1 MQKRVAVIGAGPSGL
16 AQLRAFQ
23 SAAAK
28 GADIPEV
35 VCFEKQDNWGG
46 LWNYTWRTGLDEY
59 GEPVHGSMYRYLW
72 SNGPKEGLEF
82 SDYSFEAH
90 FGRQIAS
97 YPPRAVM
104 LDYIEGRVNKANVR
118 PWIRFRT
125 PVRNVHYDEST
136 QLFDVTVHDLVNNRV
151 YTEQFDFVVV
161 ANGHFSTPN
170 VPSFPGFEDF
180 PGRVLHAHDFRDA
193 VEFVDKDVLIIGT
206 SYSAEDIGSQCW
218 KYGCKSV
225 TVSHRTSPMGYDWP
239 DNWEEKPLL
248 QKLEG
253 KVAHFKDG
261 STKEIDAVILCTG
274 YLHHFPFL
282 PDSLRLQTNNR
293 LWPRNLYR
301 GVVWEANPKLFYLGM
316 QDQWYTFN
324 MFDAQAWFARDIMLG
339 RIAVPDA
346 PSMQSD
352 GQAWADREAALADSH
367 EAIEYQGAYVQS
379 LVDLTDYPDF
389 DIKGMNEA
397 FFAWKQHKV
406 ENIMGFRDNSY
417 KSLITGTMAPPH
429 HTPWKDALDDSMQTY
444 LRPKR

>member
-1 MQKRVAVIGAGPSGL
+1 
-16 AQLRAFQ
+16 
-23 SAAAK
+23 
-28 GADIPEV
+28 
-35 VCFEKQDNWGG
+35 
-46 LWNYTWRTGLDEY
+46 
-59 GEPVHGSMYRYLW
+59 
-72 SNGPKEGLEF
+72 
-82 SDYSFEAH
+82 
-90 FGRQIAS
+90 
-97 YPPRAVM
+97 
-104 LDYIEGRVNKANVR
+104 
-118 PWIRFRT
+118 
-125 PVRNVHYDEST
+125 
-136 QLFDVTVHDLVNNRV
+136 
-151 YTEQFDFVVV
+151 
-161 ANGHFSTPN
+161 
-170 VPSFPGFEDF
+170 
-180 PGRVLHAHDFRDA
+180 
-193 VEFVDKDVLIIGT
+193 
-206 SYSAEDIGSQCW
+206 
-218 KYGCKSV
+218 
-225 TVSHRTSPMGYDWP
+225 MGYDWP

-253 KVAHFKDG
+253 KLAHFKDG
-261 STKEIDAVILCTG
+261 STKEVDAVILCTG

-282 PDSLRLQTNNR
+282 PDALRLQTNNR

-301 GVVWEANPKLFYLGM
+301 GVVWEANPKVFYLGM

-324 MFDAQAWFARDIMLG
+324 MFDAQAWFARDIMMD

-346 PSMQSD
+346 PTMQAD

-444 LRPKR
+444 LRPSR

>member
-1 MQKRVAVIGAGPSGL
+1 
-16 AQLRAFQ
+16 
-23 SAAAK
+23 
-28 GADIPEV
+28 
-35 VCFEKQDNWGG
+35 
-46 LWNYTWRTGLDEY
+46 
-59 GEPVHGSMYRYLW
+59 MYRYLW

-82 SDYSFEAH
+82 ADYSFEAH

-151 YTEQFDFVVV
+151 STEQFDFVVV

-193 VEFVDKDVLIIGT
+193 VEFVDKNVLIIGT

-225 TVSHRTSPMGYDWP
+225 TVSHRTSPIGYDWP

-253 KVAHFKDG
+253 KLAHFKDG
-261 STKEIDAVILCTG
+261 STKEVDAVILCTG

-282 PDSLRLQTNNR
+282 PDALRLQTNNR

-301 GVVWEANPKLFYLGM
+301 GVVWEANPKVFYLGM

-324 MFDAQAWFARDIMLG
+324 MFDAQAWFARDIMMG

-346 PSMQSD
+346 PSMQAD

-379 LVDLTDYPDF
+379 LVDLTDYPDL
-389 DIKGMNEA
+389 DVKGMNEA

-429 HTPWKDALDDSMQTY
+429 HTLWKDALDDSMETY
-444 LRPKR
+444 LRPNR